1 MSIRVDALGNGAI
14 GKVPTQEYTVVW
26 RAARTGEV
34 ATETRK
40 EKLSTLRN
48 YVFRTCLDYNFT
60 GANSDT
66 VLEAEIWRTYKNQ
79 SKRVR

>member
-1 MSIRVDALGNGAI
+1 MSLRVDAIGNVVVGGA
-14 GKVPTQEYTVVW
+14 PTQEYTVVW
-26 RAARTGEV
+26 RAAATGEV

-66 VLEAEIWRTYKNQ
+66 VLEAEIWRTYKKQ